1 MLNVYPSPSSNW
13 QLNVHSIVVIN
24 IIMLRKEYSQIVYLL
39 GTFRMKYKQFTYM
52 TIVDFMILKI

>member
-1 MLNVYPSPSSNW
+1 MLNVYPPSSNW